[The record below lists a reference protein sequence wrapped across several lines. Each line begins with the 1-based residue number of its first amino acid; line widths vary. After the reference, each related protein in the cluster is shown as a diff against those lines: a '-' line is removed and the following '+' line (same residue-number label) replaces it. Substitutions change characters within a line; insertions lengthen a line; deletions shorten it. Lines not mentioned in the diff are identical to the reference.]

1 MEKINIYIKTAYYYK
16 SNIKIYM
23 FLKEVSFMKA
33 NIYLKKNLLNQN
45 EIQKLKQDFSEFEQE
60 KKLNNWN
67 IKSITSS
74 EYKNFLEDVYKRL
87 NIQNH
92 PSLNNL
98 IIAKQLT
105 EVISFFGKYDQLSF
119 QRINYFN
126 EKIKYYQNL
135 KKKDFDIDL
144 RKTENRKT
152 IEYNNNF
159 FNNKNNNNIN
169 VNEYYSN
176 NNDNN
181 NKNNKNINNNIKNII
196 ENFYNPNKNK
206 NYIPELVNRR
216 IRLPIKKTDPFY
228 PKLKSMIEELI
239 EDSTQELYYH
249 KIDMAIKNLE
259 AAAYYIS
266 KIID

>member
-1 MEKINIYIKTAYYYK
+1 
-16 SNIKIYM
+16 
-23 FLKEVSFMKA
+23 MKA

-169 VNEYYSN
+169 VHEYYSN

-181 NKNNKNINNNIKNII
+181 NKNNKNINKNNEEKDDIKTKKKKVK
-196 ENFYNPNKNK
+196 F
-206 NYIPELVNRR
+206 NR
-216 IRLPIKKTDPFY
+216 
-228 PKLKSMIEELI
+228 
-239 EDSTQELYYH
+239 
-249 KIDMAIKNLE
+249 KIDVINVECWKKYNSE
-259 AAAYYIS
+259 NTVEPNVNNS
-266 KIID
+266 KDTTKCTCEIF

>member
-1 MEKINIYIKTAYYYK
+1 
-16 SNIKIYM
+16 
-23 FLKEVSFMKA
+23 MKA

-45 EIQKLKQDFSEFEQE
+45 EIQKLKQDFSVFEQE

-92 PSLNNL
+92 PNLNNL

-119 QRINYFN
+119 QRINYSN

-206 NYIPELVNRR
+206 NYIPELVSRNFN
-216 IRLPIKKTDPFY
+216 LPMNKKDPNF
-228 PKLKSMIEELI
+228 PVLKATIEDLI
-239 EDSTQELYYH
+239 ENATQELDYH
-249 KIDMAIKNLE
+249 KVDMARKNLE
-259 AAAYYIS
+259 AVAYYIS
-266 KIID
+266 HIID

>member
-1 MEKINIYIKTAYYYK
+1 MEKINVYIKTAYYYK

-126 EKIKYYQNL
+126 EKIKYYQN
-135 KKKDFDIDL
+135 
-144 RKTENRKT
+144 
-152 IEYNNNF
+152 
-159 FNNKNNNNIN
+159 
-169 VNEYYSN
+169 
-176 NNDNN
+176 
-181 NKNNKNINNNIKNII
+181 
-196 ENFYNPNKNK
+196 
-206 NYIPELVNRR
+206 
-216 IRLPIKKTDPFY
+216 
-228 PKLKSMIEELI
+228 
-239 EDSTQELYYH
+239 
-249 KIDMAIKNLE
+249 
-259 AAAYYIS
+259 
-266 KIID
+266 